1 MASTKSWK
9 IRGSIAVSGLATIVL
24 DQANAELNDQSDIKM
39 WKSCL
44 SPGETLTPNLAQF
57 ERVRS
62 IVLESDQ
69 PIDVSING
77 GVARPSVRL
86 LIEWAGAGGSLLDSI
101 SIENP
106 ATASVDADVTLILG
120 GDGVTP

>member
-1 MASTKSWK
+1 MASTKTWK

-44 SPGETLTPNLAQF
+44 SPGEVLSPGLTQF

-69 PIDVSING
+69 PVDVSING
-77 GVARPSVRL
+77 GVARPNVRL
-86 LIEWAGAGGSLLDSI
+86 LIEWADVNGSLLDSI
-101 SIENP
+101 TIENP
-106 ATASVDADVTLILG
+106 AAATLDADVTLILG

>member
-24 DQANAELNDQSDIKM
+24 DQANAELSDQSDIKM
-39 WKSCL
+39 WQSCL
-44 SPGETLTPNLAQF
+44 SPGETLSPGLTQF

-62 IVLESDQ
+62 IVMVSDQ
-69 PIDVSING
+69 PVDVSING
-77 GVARPSVRL
+77 GVARPGVRL
-86 LIEWAGAGGSLLDSI
+86 IIEWADVNGSLLDDI

-106 ATASVDADVTLILG
+106 ATATLDVDVTLILG